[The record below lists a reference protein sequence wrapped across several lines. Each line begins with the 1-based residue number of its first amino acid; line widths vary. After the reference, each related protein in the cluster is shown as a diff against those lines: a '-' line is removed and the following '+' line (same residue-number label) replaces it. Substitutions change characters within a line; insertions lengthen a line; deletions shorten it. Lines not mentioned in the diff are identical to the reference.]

1 MPNKRSEWNFAVD
14 SLISDPMKNRE
25 LLIRNYIK
33 QMLRRTGRMIKTNN
47 LPDTI
52 PQKDL
57 HLLLQTEGFATIT
70 DVPEKGLYA
79 FSSGLGGEP
88 NPYYLPTLS
97 VVANPALR
105 FNASLVIDKDCVVV
119 LNDSLYQGLLPILT
133 KYAALIVD
141 AEISLKYAIIN
152 ARVPKVFMADDDN
165 SKASAD
171 MFFQRLEE
179 GSAYHIVSK
188 SPFAEDIITGM
199 TALDYSQDPPITKLI
214 EAIQYLK
221 GSCWNELGL
230 KAAFNMKREAINEA
244 EASLN
249 DNILY
254 PLIDDMLEQQN
265 IGWEKVN
272 RMYGTNIYAEFDS
285 VWEQNRVEDDISLDQ
300 MRANVDLTE
309 AEAEAAEEPEQEE
322 QERGED
328 DANDTRESQ

>member
-1 MPNKRSEWNFAVD
+1 MSSKRSEWNFAVD
-14 SLISDPMKNRE
+14 GLISDPMKNRD

-33 QMLRRTGRMIKTNN
+33 QMLRRTGRMIKTIN
-47 LPDTI
+47 LPETI

-70 DVPEKGLYA
+70 QVPNKGLYA

-88 NPYYLPTLS
+88 NPYYLPTIS
-97 VVANPALR
+97 VVANPALK

-133 KYAALIVD
+133 KYAAMIVD
-141 AEISLKYAIIN
+141 AEISLKYALIN
-152 ARVPKVFMADDDN
+152 ARVPKVFIADDDN
-165 SKASAD
+165 SKASAEL
-171 MFFQRLEE
+171 FFNRLEE
-179 GSAYHIVSK
+179 GSAYSIVSK
-188 SPFAEDIITGM
+188 PPFAEDIITGM
-199 TALDYSQDPPITKLI
+199 SALDYSQDPPITKII

-265 IGWEKVN
+265 IGWDKVN
-272 RMYGTNIYAEFDS
+272 RMYGTDIHAEFDS
-285 VWEQNRVEDDISLDQ
+285 VWGQNRIEDSIILSQ
-300 MRANVDLTE
+300 KQANVDLVKAQ
-309 AEAEAAEEPEQEE
+309 AETAESSDHEE
-322 QERGED
+322 QERGDED
-328 DANDTRESQ
+328 VNESRESE